1 MSDPTLDSPLDLHEQ
16 PFALRIGGPDG
27 ADLFVER
34 IEGDSVVIEDRGKR
48 RAVPQNLEPRR
59 WEVK

>member
-27 ADLFVER
+27 ADPFVER
-34 IEGDSVVIEDRGKR
+34 VEGDSVVIEDRKR
-48 RAVPQNLEPRR
+48 RTVPQNLGPQR
-59 WEVK
+59 WGVK